1 MYYIENASD
10 KTLVLGIN
18 GDVGK
23 FVKKKQCKKATRV

>member
-23 FVKKKQCKKATRV
+23 FVKKKCKKATRV